1 MNDAGISSEPGGVSP
16 PLFRVALVVISDKAA
31 AGLRP
36 DACLPVMRE
45 GLPRA
50 CTVAAEHILPD
61 DRAAIQRLLVEL
73 ADREAVDCIVTSGGT
88 GLGPRDVTPEATKF
102 VADYEVPG
110 IAETLRAR
118 SVEEVPTAMLSRA
131 VAAVRKRTLI
141 VNLPGNPKAVRQTL
155 AVLSPVLPH
164 ALSLLRGEGG
174 DHEAP
179 KR

>member
-1 MNDAGISSEPGGVSP
+1 VNNADVSSEPGGVP
-16 PLFRVALVVISDKAA
+16 PSSFRVALLVISDKAA
-31 AGLRP
+31 AGLR
-36 DACLPVMRE
+36 LPVMRE
-45 GLPRA
+45 GLPPA
-50 CTVAAEHILPD
+50 CTIAAEHVLPD
-61 DRAAIQRLLVEL
+61 DRSAIERLLVDL
-73 ADREAVDCIVTSGGT
+73 TDRERVDCIVTSGGT
-88 GLGPRDVTPEATKF
+88 GLGPRDVTPEATKS

-118 SVEEVPTAMLSRA
+118 SVERVPTAMLSRA

-141 VNLPGNPKAVRQTL
+141 VNLPGNPNAVRETL